1 LNQFWLAVP
10 ERIATVGNHW
20 DVVAVLV
27 TEEIVPFHYIFVM
40 LRIKVVFLESMK
52 GTRFV
57 LFLDRWRLI
66 DQWLGRELNLEFN
79 GKISLE
85 FD

>member
-1 LNQFWLAVP
+1 
-10 ERIATVGNHW
+10 
-20 DVVAVLV
+20 
-27 TEEIVPFHYIFVM
+27 M

-66 DQWLGRELNLEFN
+66 DQWLGREVNLEFN